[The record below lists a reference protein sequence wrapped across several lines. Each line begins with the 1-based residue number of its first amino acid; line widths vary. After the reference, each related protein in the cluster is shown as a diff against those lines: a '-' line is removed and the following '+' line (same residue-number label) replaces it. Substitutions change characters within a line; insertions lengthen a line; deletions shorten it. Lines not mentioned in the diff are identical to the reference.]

1 MKSNRSFLLAAAVLV
16 CCTIVWFST
25 SICIGENTYSIEPQ
39 IITLP
44 EYKTDAARAIDAYER
59 LMQRYM
65 DMTERNLMGI
75 NAGIRDIIG
84 RLDSISSRLDDISQR
99 TARIEKALGL
109 EQEKSAADTASPKSE
124 LPLKQAQQ

>member
-65 DMTERNLMGI
+65 DMTERNLVGI
-75 NAGIRDIIG
+75 NAGIKDIIG
-84 RLDSISSRLDDISQR
+84 RLDSISSRLDALSQR

-109 EQEKSAADTASPKSE
+109 EQKKSAADPAASKSE
-124 LPLKQAQQ
+124 LPAKQTQ